1 MKHIH
6 FIGIGGIS
14 MSGIACAMKSLGYQ
28 VTGSD
33 RQIGDTY
40 PLLMQ
45 AGIPVRIPQQ
55 AENITPDID
64 TVVYTAAIHEDN
76 PELIAARKSGAEV
89 LSRAEMLGRL
99 FDHYD
104 TPIAVAGSHGKT
116 STSSILA
123 HIYMAAG
130 RDPSFNIGGILHNTG
145 TNFRIGQGDPMI
157 IEACEYTDSFLH
169 FHAKYNII
177 TNIEPEHLDYFRTF
191 ENEQHS
197 FQQYVEGMKEGGV
210 LVTSPALKPLFV
222 SLIKDKNIRI
232 VTASLDEEA
241 DFTVSD
247 VIHHETGL
255 GYSFH
260 LIENGK
266 DHGRLDLF
274 VPGLH
279 MVYDALLAAALS
291 VSEGVPFDAVREGIA
306 AYQSTKKRFEYL
318 GEYHGAKVID
328 DYAHHPTEIKAQ
340 LKAAREVPFKELY
353 VVFQPHTYSRTITFF
368 DDFVDA
374 LSMADHVILCDI
386 YAAREVDTG
395 EVSSAMLAE
404 ALRKQGVDAVHI
416 PVFEEIEK
424 YLEKKISTD
433 DMLITMGAGNAVKI
447 ATDLLSSSEIQ

>member
-14 MSGIACAMKSLGYQ
+14 MSGIACTLKSLGYE

-33 RQIGDTY
+33 RSRGDTTKM
-40 PLLMQ
+40 LEKL
-45 AGIPVRIPQQ
+45 GIRVQIPQSS
-55 AENITPDID
+55 ENITDDID
-64 TVVYTAAIHEDN
+64 TVVYSAAIHEDN
-76 PELIAARKSGAEV
+76 PELIAARAKCPTV
-89 LSRAEMLGRL
+89 MTRAEMLGEL
-99 FDHYD
+99 FDHYE

-157 IEACEYTDSFLH
+157 LEACEYTDSFLH

-177 TNIEPEHLDYFRTF
+177 TNIEPEHLDYFKTF

-197 FQQYVEGMKEGGV
+197 FQKYVDGMKEGGV
-210 LVTSPALKPLFV
+210 LVTSPELKDLFT
-222 SLIKDKNIRI
+222 SLLSGRDIRV
-232 VTASLDEEA
+232 VTASLDGPA
-241 DFTVSD
+241 DFTVAD
-247 VIHHETGL
+247 VRHHEQGL
-255 GYSFH
+255 GYRFH
-260 LIENGK
+260 LIGYGQDLGE
-266 DHGRLDLF
+266 LDIYL
-274 VPGLH
+274 PGLH

-291 VSEGVPFDAVREGIA
+291 ISEGVMFEYVRKGIA
-306 AYQSTKKRFEYL
+306 DYRSTKKRFEYL
-318 GEYHGAKVID
+318 GDYHGAKVID

-340 LKAAREVPFKELY
+340 LKAAREVPFRELY
-353 VVFQPHTYSRTITFF
+353 VVFQPHTYSRTISFF

-374 LSMADHVILCDI
+374 LSLADHLVLCDI
-386 YAAREVDTG
+386 YAAREIDTG

-404 ALRKQGVDAVHI
+404 ALRKKGVDAVHI
-416 PVFEEIEK
+416 PVFEDIEK
-424 YLEKKISTD
+424 YLEKKISTG

-447 ATDLLSSSEIQ
+447 ATDLLSSVAEG